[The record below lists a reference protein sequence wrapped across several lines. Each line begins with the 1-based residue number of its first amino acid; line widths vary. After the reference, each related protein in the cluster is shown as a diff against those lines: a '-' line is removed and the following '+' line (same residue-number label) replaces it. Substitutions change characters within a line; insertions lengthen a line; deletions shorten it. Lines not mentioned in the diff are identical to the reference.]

1 MINLRYFPLFIYLLL
16 LVAGCGGGS
25 GDGNSSSNGSS
36 NGNNPPPASV
46 NNPPS
51 LTLSQALNVAENASL
66 VGEIAFSDADG
77 DAVSLSI
84 EGVDSESFYIDAS
97 NQLRFIFSPDYE
109 DAKDIGGDNF
119 FEIEII
125 ASDGK
130 DNDRQS
136 VLVGIL
142 NLPEN
147 KFDEL
152 AIENLKME

>member
-1 MINLRYFPLFIYLLL
+1 MAVVRAMAI
-16 LVAGCGGGS
+16 LVQTGLQTAITHR
-25 GDGNSSSNGSS
+25 
-36 NGNNPPPASV
+36 PQASIIHL
-46 NNPPS
+46 S

-84 EGVDSESFYIDAS
+84 EGIDSESFYIDAS
-97 NQLRFIFSPDYE
+97 NQLRFIFSPDFE
-109 DAKDIGGDNF
+109 DAKDIDGDNF

>member
-1 MINLRYFPLFIYLLL
+1 MINQRYFPLFIYLLL

-25 GDGNSSSNGSS
+25 GDANPNSSGSS
-36 NGNNPPPASV
+36 NDNNPPPASA

-51 LTLSQALNVAENASL
+51 LTLNQAYNVPENTSL
-66 VGEIAFSDADG
+66 VGEVAFSDVDG
-77 DAVSLSI
+77 DEVSLSI
-84 EGVDSESFYIDAS
+84 EGADSASFYIDAS

-109 DAKDIGGDNF
+109 DAKDINGDNS

-125 ASDGK
+125 ASDGEA
-130 DNDRQS
+130 NDRKS

-142 NLPEN
+142 DLPEN

>member
-51 LTLSQALNVAENASL
+51 LTLSQAYNVAENASL
-66 VGEIAFSDADG
+66 VGEIVFSDADG

-109 DAKDIGGDNF
+109 DAKDIDVDNF

-136 VLVGIL
+136 LLVGIL

-152 AIENLKME
+152 AIENLRME

>member
-25 GDGNSSSNGSS
+25 GDGNSISNGSS

-51 LTLSQALNVAENASL
+51 LTLSQAYNVAENASL
-66 VGEIAFSDADG
+66 VGEIVFSDADG

-109 DAKDIGGDNF
+109 DAKDIDGD
-119 FEIEII
+119 
-125 ASDGK
+125 
-130 DNDRQS
+130 
-136 VLVGIL
+136 
-142 NLPEN
+142 
-147 KFDEL
+147 
-152 AIENLKME
+152 

>member
-1 MINLRYFPLFIYLLL
+1 
-16 LVAGCGGGS
+16 
-25 GDGNSSSNGSS
+25 
-36 NGNNPPPASV
+36 
-46 NNPPS
+46 
-51 LTLSQALNVAENASL
+51 LSQALNVAENASL

-109 DAKDIGGDNF
+109 DAKDIDGDNF

-136 VLVGIL
+136 LLVGIL